1 MEREGSFAFLN
12 LRSCAI
18 CGVVCEHIQGSGI
31 VCPVR
36 VHDVL
41 LLGCVTGVLVV
52 SCLAGTLVRPSSC
65 LVAGC
70 TLLVGVVKMTGGSE
84 RVVASCCDCK
94 GLGL

>member
-18 CGVVCEHIQGSGI
+18 GGVVCEHIQGSGI

-52 SCLAGTLVRPSSC
+52 FGRQA
-65 LVAGC
+65 AWW
-70 TLLVGVVKMTGGSE
+70 
-84 RVVASCCDCK
+84 
-94 GLGL
+94 LGAHC